1 MLNTPRRRPVAAII
15 AIGAS
20 AALCLGACQS
30 PDSADNADDTTAGG
44 GASAADVSG
53 DGSDASQGGGGGDV
67 LSADSCE
74 PVDGASGSE
83 EATAGESPSDENQ
96 ESSAEAEEDLAAN
109 PETAT
114 TGFRDG
120 MNPVETN
127 DFSVSTA
134 NPLST
139 KAACDVLADG
149 GTAADALVAA
159 QFVLGLVEPQASGV
173 GGGGYILYNDAETGE
188 LTSIDGRETAPIA
201 ATGTYLSQISSDDTS
216 APKPDARRSGRSIG
230 VPGIVA
236 ALGELHDQQGG
247 TDWSDLVEP
256 AETMASDGFDI
267 SPRLSASIEESADDL
282 ARDQDAASYFMDED
296 GKAKKSGETLRNPD
310 YAATLDS
317 LAEGGADALYT
328 GDLAK
333 SIVDRANSREGGTT
347 PGQLSTAD
355 LAAYSPETHD
365 AVCSPYRDKTVCG
378 AGPSSSG
385 GITVSSALGVLEN
398 ADLDQYAPSN
408 AGADGFVPDPEAV
421 HTISEAERLAYA
433 DRDAYVADTAF
444 TPLPGTD
451 GQSAD
456 AMLDPGYLEGRYD
469 EIDPDKSMGEADPG
483 ELSLTAA
490 QGADQPEHGTSHI
503 SVVDG
508 EGNAAS
514 MTTSVESSFGSFHM
528 VGGFMLNN
536 QLTDFSEDPVDED
549 GNPVANRV
557 EGAKRP
563 RSSMAPTMVFN
574 GADSDDAK
582 KPGDLYMV
590 VGSPGGAVIPQ
601 YVLKTLIGV
610 IDWGLD
616 PQQAVSM
623 PNFGARNEK
632 ETGIGGEHPL
642 IGEDGK
648 GSENSAE
655 DVKNLVSSLEDKGHE
670 VSTEGQV
677 SGLSAIVR
685 QDDGS
690 LIGGADPRREGVVL
704 GG

>member
-1 MLNTPRRRPVAAII
+1 MLNAPRRRSVAAII

-20 AALCLGACQS
+20 AALFLGACQS
-30 PDSADNADDTTAGG
+30 PDSVDSADDTTSG
-44 GASAADVSG
+44 GAATGAPQ
-53 DGSDASQGGGGGDV
+53 DGGEV
-67 LSADSCE
+67 LSAESCE
-74 PVDGASGSE
+74 SVDGPSGAE
-83 EATAGESPSDENQ
+83 GATAGESSSDEDK
-96 ESSAEAEEDLAAN
+96 ESAAEAEEDLAAN

-120 MNPVETN
+120 MNPVKTTN
-127 DFSVSTA
+127 FSVSTA

-149 GTAADALVAA
+149 GTAADALVTA
-159 QFVLGLVEPQASGV
+159 QLVLGLVEPQASGI
-173 GGGGYILYNDAETGE
+173 GGGGYILYHDADTGE

-201 ATGTYLSQISSDDTS
+201 ATGTYLTQVSDEDVSS
-216 APKPDARRSGRSIG
+216 PQPDARRSGRSIG

-236 ALGELHDQQGG
+236 ALGELHDQQGS
-247 TDWSDLVEP
+247 TEWSDLVGP

-267 SPRLSASIEESADDL
+267 SPRLSASIEEAAEDL
-282 ARDQDAASYFMDED
+282 ARDPDAAAYFLDED
-296 GKAKKSGETLRNPD
+296 GEAKQSGETLQNPD
-310 YAATLDS
+310 YAATLNS

-328 GDLAK
+328 GDLAR
-333 SIVDRANSREGGTT
+333 SIVERANSREGGTT

-355 LAAYSPETHD
+355 LAAYTPETHD
-365 AVCSPYRDKTVCG
+365 AVCTPYRDKTVCG
-378 AGPSSSG
+378 MGPSSSG
-385 GITVSSALGVLEN
+385 GITVASALGILGNTDLE
-398 ADLDQYAPSN
+398 QYAPED

-421 HTISEAERLAYA
+421 HVISEAERLAYA

-444 TPLPGTD
+444 APLPGPD
-451 GQSAD
+451 GESAD

-469 EIDPDKSMGEADPG
+469 EIDPDTSMGEAEPG
-483 ELSLTAA
+483 ELSPVVA
-490 QGADQPEHGTSHI
+490 QGADQPENGTSHI

-508 EGNAAS
+508 DGNAAS
-514 MTTSVESSFGSFHM
+514 MTTSVEAAFGSFHM

-536 QLTDFSEDPVDED
+536 QLTDFSEDPEDEA
-549 GNPVANRV
+549 GNPVANSV
-557 EGAKRP
+557 EGGKRP
-563 RSSMAPTMVFN
+563 RSSTAPTMVFN
-574 GADSDDAK
+574 GADNGADNGDATT
-582 KPGDLYMV
+582 PGDLYMV
-590 VGSPGGAVIPQ
+590 AGSPGGAVIPQ
-601 YVLKTLIGV
+601 YVLETLIGV

-623 PNFGARNEK
+623 PNFGARNEE

-642 IGEDGK
+642 IGDDGE
-648 GSENSAE
+648 GSGGSSE
-655 DVKNLVSSLEDKGHE
+655 DVENLVSSLEDKGHE

-685 QDDGS
+685 QDDGT